1 MMGFIEWVDHERKRK
16 EKEEK
21 KNVRS
26 NSQTGGAVGRQIH
39 PGETPRCNHEI
50 ELENVSYFPA
60 PELQNNCGVSFP
72 VALGF
77 LSLNE

>member
-26 NSQTGGAVGRQIH
+26 NSQTSGEVGYQIH
-39 PGETPRCNHEI
+39 QGETSRPNQEI
-50 ELENVSYFPA
+50 ELERVSYFPE
-60 PELQNNCGVSFP
+60 PR
-72 VALGF
+72 
-77 LSLNE
+77 

>member
-26 NSQTGGAVGRQIH
+26 NSQTGGEVGNQILQ
-39 PGETPRCNHEI
+39 GETPRLNQEI
-50 ELENVSYFPA
+50 ELERISYFPE
-60 PELQNNCGVSFP
+60 PK
-72 VALGF
+72 
-77 LSLNE
+77 